1 MSQGRI
7 LVVDDE
13 PDVRRLLE
21 VVLGRQG
28 YEVITVGSGLE
39 ALVIA
44 QREEPD
50 LILLDIMMEGMDG
63 WEVLKVLKMEER
75 TRTIPVVIVSAR
87 VEPKDKIRG
96 LQEGAVDYITKPFS
110 VRDVAESLQVLL
122 TANGEPGT

>member
-1 MSQGRI
+1 MSAGTI

-28 YEVITVGSGLE
+28 YRVLTVGSGLE
-39 ALVIA
+39 ALVTA

-63 WEVLKVLKMEER
+63 WEVLKVLKMEDR
-75 TRTIPVVIVSAR
+75 TRDVPVVILSAR

-96 LQEGAVDYITKPFS
+96 LQEGAVDYVTKPFS
-110 VRDVAESLQVLL
+110 VKDVMESIRVLL
-122 TANGEPGT
+122 AEEEREA

>member
-1 MSQGRI
+1 MSREKI

-28 YEVITVGSGLE
+28 YEVLSVGSGLE
-39 ALVIA
+39 ALVTA
-44 QREEPD
+44 QRERPS

-63 WEVLKVLKMEER
+63 WEVLRVLKMEEG
-75 TRTIPVVIVSAR
+75 TRGIPVVIVSAR

-110 VRDVAESLQVLL
+110 VTDVSESIGGLLQSDDE
-122 TANGEPGT
+122 GET

>member
-87 VEPKDKIRG
+87 VEPRDKIRG

>member
-1 MSQGRI
+1 
-7 LVVDDE
+7 
-13 PDVRRLLE
+13 
-21 VVLGRQG
+21 
-28 YEVITVGSGLE
+28 
-39 ALVIA
+39 
-44 QREEPD
+44 
-50 LILLDIMMEGMDG
+50 MEGMDG